1 MDPESD
7 RVAPVRMGDQ
17 LRFTSMAVTF
27 GQRALEG
34 RQAELKGVFG
44 WVTTQAGSNLFLPR
58 RCYRHAI
65 EKVAEVSEDAI
76 DKRLQ
81 GEDADITNQLGFEPE
96 EDGDECEPGSARKKE
111 RRPKRSSLN
120 AIAPKKVAK
129 KRGPAGGT
137 KYTSRAEEQ
146 IEYLRG
152 ANAPDYLIPRT
163 AFIRLAKETLDELAA
178 ANLAFADGGGVR
190 MGSDAL
196 ACVQWACEGMLSEL
210 FADVAAAAAHGKRI
224 GIMPWWS

>member
-1 MDPESD
+1 M
-7 RVAPVRMGDQ
+7 
-17 LRFTSMAVTF
+17 
-27 GQRALEG
+27 
-34 RQAELKGVFG
+34 
-44 WVTTQAGSNLFLPR
+44 
-58 RCYRHAI
+58 
-65 EKVAEVSEDAI
+65 
-76 DKRLQ
+76 
-81 GEDADITNQLGFEPE
+81 
-96 EDGDECEPGSARKKE
+96 
-111 RRPKRSSLN
+111 N

-163 AFIRLAKETLDELAA
+163 AFIRLVKETLDQLAA

-224 GIMPWWS
+224 GIMPKDLKLALGLRRLEHLQPKPRDEPGAKRPRRAEGSG